1 MIVKMF
7 KGGGSAK
14 SSADY
19 LVGKKNDREGA
30 KEIKGDIRL
39 TESIAEQADF
49 SQQITVGCLSFEE
62 ENIPEKTKEELMERF
77 EKSFFAGL
85 EKEDYS
91 IAWIEHTDK
100 GRLELNFYIANVEL
114 NTEKRLKP
122 YFHKADFHLK
132 DSFQDVINYEYGFSS
147 HKDPEKKQLIS
158 QDKSLNKTAKEIQN
172 TVHEFLLNEVVEG
185 NITNRND
192 VINLLDNAYGI
203 SRVTPEAISFKNP
216 NGGRNI
222 RLKGEFY
229 SEQFY
234 EKENTR
240 RDFIESEQ
248 SKEPT
253 GIGTKGISESDYRE
267 SLSRHQESVRIR
279 TERNTHDYKRA
290 RERDQ
295 ERDKGRNPNDH
306 NHERGNDK
314 FSESVKPGF
323 DRDREEKSGIDEKD
337 HNQTINDLRSNIG
350 IDIPDDDRFS
360 GHNRSYGLSGER
372 FIEKDNREESDRK
385 IIDEATKGLS
395 DQRNSLEQLSR
406 NRRGNTSSEN
416 GYGGIEDHSL
426 HREREFDFYSTERE
440 GYANQRA
447 EISLVNQHPVT
458 EEIEVITHEIQREVV
473 SFTKERNER
482 IRENQRKSAEDR
494 ARVDRYK
501 NAFESVKSGIRKLG
515 TTIRGIK
522 QSILEVVGK
531 SQNVTSGFEQRESD
545 IKRRESEI
553 EQRKSAIEQ
562 RESEATRERAELPP
576 NIEAYS
582 RIFESLDKIKEN
594 KGNTEIVEPTP
605 VERDIEPQKD
615 VKKVELDDEWDL
627 EM

>member
-7 KGGGSAK
+7 KGGGNAK

-30 KEIKGDIRL
+30 REIKGDLRL
-39 TESIAEQADF
+39 TQAIAEQADF

-62 ENIPEKTKEELMERF
+62 QNIPEKTKEELMERF
-77 EKSFFAGL
+77 ENSFFAGL

-100 GRLELNFYIANVEL
+100 DRLELNFYIANVEL

-122 YFHKADFHLK
+122 YFHKSDFHLK

-147 HKDPEKKQLIS
+147 HKDPDKTQLIS

-185 NITNRND
+185 NIKNRND
-192 VINLLDNAYGI
+192 VIELLDNAYGI

-229 SEQFY
+229 SERFY
-234 EKENTR
+234 EQENTR
-240 RDFIESEQ
+240 RDFIESQE
-248 SKEPT
+248 SKAPT
-253 GIGTKGISESDYRE
+253 GVGTKGISESDYRE
-267 SLSRHQESVRIR
+267 SFIRHQESIRIR
-279 TERNTHDYKRA
+279 AERNTNDYKRA
-290 RERDQ
+290 REQDQ
-295 ERDKGRNPNDH
+295 ERYSGRIGSDK

-314 FSESVKPGF
+314 SSESVKPGF
-323 DRDREEKSGIDEKD
+323 DRDREAESGIDEKD
-337 HNQTINDLRSNIG
+337 HNETVSGLRNDIRS
-350 IDIPDDDRFS
+350 DFS
-360 GHNRSYGLSGER
+360 DGYDFSRAYSSHGLSGER
-372 FIEKDNREESDRK
+372 FIENDNREESDRT

-395 DQRNSLEQLSR
+395 DQRTRLEKLGR
-406 NRRGNTSSEN
+406 DGRGNTSSEN

-426 HREREFDFYSTERE
+426 HRERELDFYSTERE
-440 GYANQRA
+440 GHEDQRT
-447 EISLVNQHPVT
+447 EISLVNQYSVT

-482 IRENQRKSAEDR
+482 IKENQRKSAEDR

-501 NAFESVKSGIRKLG
+501 KALESVKSGIRKIG
-515 TTIRGIK
+515 STIQGIK

-531 SQNVTSGFEQRESD
+531 SRNIGNGIEQRESG

-562 RESEATRERAELPP
+562 RKSEATRERAELPP
-576 NIEAYS
+576 SIDAYS
-582 RIFESLDKIKEN
+582 RIFETIASLDKEKNNEMLET
-594 KGNTEIVEPTP
+594 KPL
-605 VERDIEPQKD
+605 EREIEPQKNI
-615 VKKVELDDEWDL
+615 KKVELDDEWDL